1 MQITHILE
9 ELAFDMGELPR
20 EAIEA
25 AITKRK
31 AMTPH
36 LLQILNDAVERIDEI
51 IENDNYQGHLYAMYL
66 LAQYREPAAYP
77 LILKLI
83 SFPGEIPHVILGDV
97 LTEDLSRIL
106 ASVCDGDILPIQ
118 HLIENPLI
126 NEYVRAA
133 GQSSL
138 ITLVGCGLLPRKSIL
153 SYFRSLMTELLER
166 RRSHVWDNLISCCC
180 DLYPNEILD
189 TIISVFD
196 EGLVDSEF
204 ITNEDVRNI
213 LKKNQ
218 EDHLFKLFQD
228 AELIE
233 DTVTEMEKWLSSS
246 AF

>member
-25 AITKRK
+25 AIAKRK

-36 LLQILNDAVERIDEI
+36 LLQILSDAVERIDEI

-66 LAQYREPAAYP
+66 LAQYREPAAFP

-106 ASVCDGDILPIQ
+106 ASVCEGNILPIQ
-118 HLIENPLI
+118 QLIENPLI

-138 ITLVGCGLLPRKSIL
+138 VTLVGCGLLSRKTIIP
-153 SYFRSLMTELLER
+153 YFGTLMTQLLER
-166 RRSHVWDNLISCCC
+166 RRSYVWDNLISCCC
-180 DLYPNEILD
+180 DLYPIEILD
-189 TIISVFD
+189 AIISVFD
-196 EGLVDSEF
+196 EELADSEF
-204 ITNEDVRNI
+204 ITLEDVQAI
-213 LKKNQ
+213 LDKKQ
-218 EDHLFKLFQD
+218 EDHLFKLFQN

-233 DTVTEMEKWLSSS
+233 DTVTEMEKWLSSPTY
-246 AF
+246 